1 MKKIYLLLAL
11 FVLVTLGVRAQSD
24 FTLTAKGEEIGDTL
38 KIEISDDGENPRYD
52 FIHITNNTETDKTI
66 KIQLEYIEL
75 ATDAMLQMC
84 FGGECQES
92 LISTAVTLSPNV
104 EYTDFDLMYMY
115 QNTNFSL
122 AKVSILDATTETP
135 LRSFFVFYKDPSNI
149 SLGKQIKHSNVL
161 SLEVYPNPANTS
173 ATISYNL
180 PSNYNSGKI
189 VIRDMIGKEVKTIA
203 INGGSNSKTTISTYD
218 MPNGV
223 YFYSIIGDGKPLSTK
238 KLIVKH

>member
-1 MKKIYLLLAL
+1 MKKIYLLLTL
-11 FVLVTLGVRAQSD
+11 FVLVTLGVKAQSD
-24 FTLTAKGEEIGDTL
+24 FTLTAEGVEIQDTL
-38 KIEISDDGENPRYD
+38 KIEISEAGENPRYD
-52 FIHITNNTETDKTI
+52 FIHITNNTESDKSI

-75 ATDAMLQMC
+75 ATDAVLQMC
-84 FGGECQES
+84 FAGQCQDV
-92 LISTAVTLSPNV
+92 LISPAVTLSPNV

-115 QNTNFSL
+115 QNTNYSL
-122 AKVSILDATTETP
+122 AKVSILDAATETP
-135 LRSFFVFYKDPSNI
+135 LKSFFAFYKDPSNI
-149 SLGKQIKHSNVL
+149 SLGKQIKQSNVL
-161 SLEVYPNPANTS
+161 SLEAYPNPANNN

-189 VIRDMIGKEVKTIA
+189 IIRNMIGKEVKTIA
-203 INGGSNSKTTISTYD
+203 INGGSNSKMTISTSD